1 MSVDHSSSSSSTVPA
16 LTYLQEAQL
25 QLDEVLSGYDPHGA
39 TGDDTTA
46 FSAQLRLAAICAQ
59 LAQAE
64 ALQSIVTTLEET
76 LNEWRSVL
84 RMSGPS

>member
-1 MSVDHSSSSSSTVPA
+1 MSVDHSSSSSPVVPA

-25 QLDEVLSGYDPHGA
+25 QLDEVLSGCDPHDA
-39 TGDDTTA
+39 TGEDATA
-46 FSAQLRLAAICAQ
+46 FGAQLRLAAVCAQ

-64 ALQSIVTTLEET
+64 ALQSIATTLEET